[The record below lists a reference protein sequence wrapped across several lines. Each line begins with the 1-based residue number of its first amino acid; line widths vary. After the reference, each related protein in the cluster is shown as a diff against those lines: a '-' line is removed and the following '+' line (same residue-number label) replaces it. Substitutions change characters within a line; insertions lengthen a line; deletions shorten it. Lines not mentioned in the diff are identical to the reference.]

1 MRLAIVLACVLAFAR
16 GEGQSVAPTKTPAKA
31 SLEGSVVKEPAG
43 EPLKKAIVELI
54 AENQEEGGNYT
65 ATSDADGRFRFV
77 DILPGR
83 YKMFVERTGYIEV
96 DQKRRRSS
104 GVALSFEAGQD

>member
-1 MRLAIVLACVLAFAR
+1 MRQHIIVVCVLALASR
-16 GEGQSVAPTKTPAKA
+16 APSQVATASREPAKA

-65 ATSDADGRFRFV
+65 ATSDADGRFKIV

-83 YKMFVERTGYIEV
+83 YKMFVERSGYIEV

-104 GVALSFEAGQD
+104 GVALS